1 MVVSI
6 TLHPVTRF
14 PTELFPPIR
23 HARRAERMNGLLAGS
38 RDDDTVAA
46 GRRRAVHASIHPFP
60 ASSRAECATSTPKN
74 ARHVEIR
81 TLS

>member
-1 MVVSI
+1 MAVSI

-14 PTELFPPIR
+14 PTELFPSIR

-38 RDDDTVAA
+38 RDDT
-46 GRRRAVHASIHPFP
+46 GRWRAVHASIHPFP